1 MACYAVSWQT
11 EIDVSALTLKFG
23 LTAKQIEVLQRYN
36 GIDLSYENANHCSTL
51 VEFANAMNEVSMPE
65 MDIEYSLLDEDGFE
79 TSISFDKQVNK
90 YVLAS
95 I

>member
-11 EIDVSALTLKFG
+11 EID
-23 LTAKQIEVLQRYN
+23 
-36 GIDLSYENANHCSTL
+36 
-51 VEFANAMNEVSMPE
+51 VSMPE

-90 YVLAS
+90 YVLTN
-95 I
+95 